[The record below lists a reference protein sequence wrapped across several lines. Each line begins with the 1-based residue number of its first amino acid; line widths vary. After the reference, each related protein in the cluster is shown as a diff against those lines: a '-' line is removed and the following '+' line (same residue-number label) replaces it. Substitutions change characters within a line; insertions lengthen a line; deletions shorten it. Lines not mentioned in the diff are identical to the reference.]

1 MKIKN
6 ANMSVSENQPSQCD
20 LTICYVLL
28 MLVTALNT
36 MKCSGYLVFQ
46 DSYMEYGENT
56 ICFEISHTW
65 VTIDSLFSSVKWYN
79 IYLIVL
85 W

>member
-6 ANMSVSENQPSQCD
+6 ANMSVSENQASQCD

-28 MLVTALNT
+28 MLVPALNT
-36 MKCSGYLVFQ
+36 VKYSGYLVFQ
-46 DSYMEYGENT
+46 GSYMEYGENT

-65 VTIDSLFSSVKWYN
+65 VAIDSLFSSVKWYN